1 MTDINNILDSLGIN
15 IPSSP
20 NIPSQPPV
28 ASISEE
34 KEEEDSKEEP
44 QEETQEQEEP
54 VPVPLS
60 DDDFSSILDNI
71 GFSEYNE
78 EETSED
84 EEEEDEDDYEEED
97 EEREG
102 EEEEISLPF
111 DTPNPPGDA
120 SMETYNFVYTG
131 QGQITEILD
140 GCIHQIQEERIA
152 VEEAAAITATVQQA
166 PEEQNQVEPSRENQ
180 IQENS
185 PSLLIN
191 DTTSRFSGTEWYE
204 EVKKQSIIFAGIGG
218 IGSNAVFQLSRL
230 SPELIVLYD
239 DDVVD
244 ASNLSGQFFN
254 LSQIGMAKVDAAH
267 VNIQEFS
274 TANRIYAVK
283 ERFSLEERTSNIMM
297 CGFDN
302 MEARRLYFSA
312 WQAHVNRLEPSERK
326 KCLYLDG
333 RLSIDLLQVFCI
345 TGDNTYAMKKY
356 RDEYLFSDEEAET
369 AVCSLK
375 QTTYMACMIGSIMT
389 NLFINFVANQLDP
402 IIPYQLPFFTAYNA
416 QHMIFNVEN

>member
-15 IPSSP
+15 IPPSP

-34 KEEEDSKEEP
+34 KEEREPEKET

-71 GFSEYNE
+71 GFSESNE

-97 EEREG
+97 EEREDEEG
-102 EEEEISLPF
+102 ESSLPF
-111 DTPNPPGDA
+111 DTPNPPEEGTVEI
-120 SMETYNFVYTG
+120 MNFVY
-131 QGQITEILD
+131 ED
-140 GCIHQIQEERIA
+140 PPEE
-152 VEEAAAITATVQQA
+152 EEDVPQAT
-166 PEEQNQVEPSRENQ
+166 EEQNQVEPSRENQ

-274 TANRIYAVK
+274 TDNRIYAVK

-312 WQAHVNRLEPSERK
+312 WQAHVNHLEPSERK

>member
-34 KEEEDSKEEP
+34 KEEGEPEEEP

-71 GFSEYNE
+71 GFSESNE

-84 EEEEDEDDYEEED
+84 EEEGDEDDYEEED
-97 EEREG
+97 EERE
-102 EEEEISLPF
+102 EEEGEISLPF
-111 DTPNPPGDA
+111 DTPNPPEEG
-120 SMETYNFVYTG
+120 TVVVY
-131 QGQITEILD
+131 ED
-140 GCIHQIQEERIA
+140 PPEE
-152 VEEAAAITATVQQA
+152 EEDVPQAT
-166 PEEQNQVEPSRENQ
+166 EEQNQVEPPRENQ

-254 LSQIGMAKVDAAH
+254 LNQIGMAKVDAAH

-283 ERFSLEERTSNIMM
+283 KRFSLEERTSNIMM

-302 MEARRLYFSA
+302 MEARRAYFSA
-312 WQAHVNRLEPSERK
+312 WQAHVNCLEPSERK

>member
-15 IPSSP
+15 IPPSL
-20 NIPSQPPV
+20 NIPSQPPI

-34 KEEEDSKEEP
+34 KDEEEPEEEP

-71 GFSEYNE
+71 GFSEPNE

-97 EEREG
+97 EERE
-102 EEEEISLPF
+102 EEEEGISLPF
-111 DTPNPPGDA
+111 DTPNPPEEGTVEI
-120 SMETYNFVYTG
+120 MNFVY
-131 QGQITEILD
+131 ED
-140 GCIHQIQEERIA
+140 PPEE
-152 VEEAAAITATVQQA
+152 EEDVPQAT
-166 PEEQNQVEPSRENQ
+166 EEQNQVEPSRENQ

-312 WQAHVNRLEPSERK
+312 WQARVNHLEPSERK